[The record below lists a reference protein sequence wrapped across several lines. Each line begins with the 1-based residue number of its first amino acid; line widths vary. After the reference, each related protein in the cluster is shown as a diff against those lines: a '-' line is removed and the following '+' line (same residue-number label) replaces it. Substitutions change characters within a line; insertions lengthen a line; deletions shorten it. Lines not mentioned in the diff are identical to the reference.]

1 MTVSHILVP
10 YDGQKDAERAFDEAV
25 KICKKYSCK
34 LSLVTCFDE
43 SDQKFNLAFFALKE
57 FDTHFAHIITEKIKI
72 LESEVKKE
80 SVSFSH
86 HFIKS
91 KWIVQELISFASKNN
106 VDMIIAGSSK
116 PGEFKKLFL
125 GSVSEELQ
133 NNAKCIV
140 KIV

>member
-10 YDGQKDAERAFDEAV
+10 YDGQKDAERAFDEAI

-43 SDQKFNLAFFALKE
+43 SFNGASYALE
-57 FDTHFAHIITEKIKI
+57 ELPTHFTHIITKKIKI
-72 LESEVKKE
+72 LESKAKNK

-91 KWIVQELISFASKNN
+91 KFIVQELISFASKNN

-116 PGEFKKLFL
+116 PGEFKKLFF